1 MYLPYNSD
9 VIIGSGDKSVKNH
22 MRSDYRILIVEDELV
37 LQLMLEHMLK
47 KMGFEQFGTATKG
60 AVAIEKAKNESYDL
74 ILMDIMLQDEIDGI
88 EAYRKIQEEK
98 EVPVIYITGNT
109 DPRNKEKA
117 MQIGYHDYLGKPITF
132 SHLKSSIDQLFSINS
147 PPQ

>member
-1 MYLPYNSD
+1 
-9 VIIGSGDKSVKNH
+9 
-22 MRSDYRILIVEDELV
+22 MRSNSKILIVEDELV

-60 AVAIEKAKNESYDL
+60 STAIQKAKEESYDL
-74 ILMDIMLQDEIDGI
+74 ILMDIMLQDDIDGI
-88 EAYRKIQEEK
+88 EAYRQIKKEK

-117 MQIGYHDYLGKPITF
+117 DDIGYHDYLGKPITF
-132 SHLKSSIDQLFSINS
+132 SHLKNSIERLKRISGNL
-147 PPQ
+147 